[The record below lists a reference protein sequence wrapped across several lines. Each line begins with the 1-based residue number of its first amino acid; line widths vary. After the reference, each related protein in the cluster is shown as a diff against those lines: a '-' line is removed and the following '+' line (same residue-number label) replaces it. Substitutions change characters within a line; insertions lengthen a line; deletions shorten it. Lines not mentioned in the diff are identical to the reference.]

1 MGKIVMP
8 KNSALLNEIESVLK
22 IYYEANDWIPNDSYK
37 TRLKALI
44 GDDQYSS
51 SYTKK
56 AQITSY
62 FGFTVWQDIHNPQS
76 LRRITPSGKQ
86 MYEALQ
92 KNDTEKVQEVLLEAL
107 EQVKFGRDNYG
118 CPDSNTDIEPPTLF
132 IRAILDL
139 GYLTYREFAWLLW
152 KLEDLGANYTDSL
165 QELRGLRSQGSIQ
178 LGDEAN
184 KYADCKPIMI
194 LVRWG
199 FLAED
204 ETANASNGKHIVI
217 ADEVLK
223 KYQPRLRNLK
233 IYNIDKDII
242 DASSFDFGNDNT
254 EDDNE
259 QKFRAWMAKQV
270 TVNGTPC
277 TASMISNNCSALKKV
292 CSLMEIAEYPD
303 LESIFEIVDMDVF
316 VEVKNIIQSHPD
328 YEEVNKACNNR
339 FLSTGLKWYEKFLN
353 EMLQDVSTGESGE
366 KNEKEEI
373 DLESIRLSSGE
384 NVLLYGVPGS
394 GKSWTIEHE
403 YCKPGSVVER
413 LVFHPDYTYSDFIG
427 QILPA
432 VAEDGQVSYKFTP
445 GPFTNILREA
455 YNNPGKEYILIIE
468 EINRGN
474 APAIFGE
481 VFQLLDRKVEIRDI
495 DDDGFPI
502 GTSEYGIT
510 NMNIAEEMYGKDRK
524 TDKVRIPSNL
534 SIIGTMNTSDQN
546 VFTLD
551 TAFQRRWDMR
561 LIENDFANV
570 DSALADAEILD
581 TSVTW
586 RNFCVEI
593 NKIVVGNSARMTSAE
608 DKRLGA
614 YFVHLRDLK
623 FNDEMGDL
631 KVYDALRKK
640 ESKGTLTDEEKTQ
653 IAVIRDA
660 MRQNRKFAEK
670 VIKYLWDDA
679 FKFNREVIFEVTE
692 YQSLEQVIRAFMYAQ
707 GLDRFKVFKDNV
719 KDAFTGADEE

>member
-22 IYYEANDWIPNDSYK
+22 IYYEANDWIPNDLYK

-62 FGFTVWQDIHNPQS
+62 FGFTVWQDIRNPQS
-76 LRRITPSGKQ
+76 FRRITPSGKQ

-165 QELRGLRSQGSIQ
+165 QELRKLRSQGPIQ

-204 ETANASNGKHIVI
+204 ESANASNGKHIVI

-242 DASSFDFGNDNT
+242 DASSFDFENDNN

-259 QKFRAWMAKQV
+259 KKFRAWMAKQV

-353 EMLQDVSTGESGE
+353 EMLQDISGGESGE
-366 KNEKEEI
+366 QSEKEEI
-373 DLESIRLSSGE
+373 DLEAIRLSSGE

-403 YCKPGSVVER
+403 YCKPGSIVER

-495 DDDGFPI
+495 DDDGYPI

-524 TDKVRIPSNL
+524 TEKVRIPSNL

-561 LIENDFANV
+561 LIENDFSNV
-570 DSALADAEILD
+570 DPTLADAEILD
-581 TSVTW
+581 TTVTW

-623 FNDEMGDL
+623 FNDAMGDL

-640 ESKGTLTDEEKTQ
+640 ESNGTLTDDEKTQ
-653 IAVIRDA
+653 IAIIRDA
-660 MRQNRKFAEK
+660 IRQNRKFPEK

-719 KDAFTGADEE
+719 KDAFTGEDEE

>member
-22 IYYEANDWIPNDSYK
+22 IYYEANDWIPNDLYK

-62 FGFTVWQDIHNPQS
+62 FGFTVWQDIRNPQS

-165 QELRGLRSQGSIQ
+165 QELRGLRSRGPIQ

-204 ETANASNGKHIVI
+204 ESANATNGKHIVI

-242 DASSFDFGNDNT
+242 DASSFDFGNDNN

-259 QKFRAWMAKQV
+259 KKFRAWMAKQV

-353 EMLQDVSTGESGE
+353 EMLQDVSSGDSSE
-366 KNEKEEI
+366 QDEKEEI
-373 DLESIRLSSGE
+373 DLEAIRLSTGE

-403 YCKPGSVVER
+403 YCKPGSVIER

-445 GPFTNILREA
+445 GPFTNILRES
-455 YNNPGKEYILIIE
+455 YHNPGTEYILIIE

-481 VFQLLDRKVEIRDI
+481 VFQLLDRKVEILDI
-495 DDDGFPI
+495 DDDGFPV

-524 TDKVRIPSNL
+524 TEKVRIPSNL

-570 DSALADAEILD
+570 DSTLADAEILD
-581 TSVTW
+581 TTVTW

-623 FNDEMGDL
+623 FNDAMGDL
-631 KVYDALRKK
+631 KEYDALRKK
-640 ESKGTLTDEEKTQ
+640 ESKGTLTPEEKTQ

-660 MRQNRKFAEK
+660 MRQNRKFPEK

-692 YQSLEQVIRAFMYAQ
+692 YQSLEQVIRAFMYAK
-707 GLDRFKVFKDNV
+707 GLERFKVFKDNV
-719 KDAFTGADEE
+719 RDAFTNTEEE

>member
-22 IYYEANDWIPNDSYK
+22 IYYEANEWIPNNVYK

-62 FGFTVWQDIHNPQS
+62 FGFTIWEDIHNPQS
-76 LRRITPSGKQ
+76 LRRITHSGKL

-92 KNDTEKVQEVLLEAL
+92 NNDTERVQEVLLEAL

-118 CPDSNTDIEPPTLF
+118 CPESNTDIEPPNLF

-139 GYLTYREFAWLLW
+139 NYLTYREFAWLLW
-152 KLEDLGANYTDSL
+152 KLEDIGANYTDSI
-165 QELRGLRSQGSIQ
+165 QELSILRMQGPIQ

-199 FLAED
+199 FLTED
-204 ETANASNGKHIVI
+204 ETANATNGKHIII
-217 ADEVLK
+217 ADSVLR
-223 KYQPRLRNLK
+223 KYKQRLRNLK

-242 DASSFDFGNDNT
+242 DSAYLDFDNDNI
-254 EDDNE
+254 EENNE
-259 QKFRAWMAKQV
+259 KKFRIWMARQK
-270 TVNGTPC
+270 TVNGTSC
-277 TASMISNNCSALKKV
+277 TPSMISNNCSALKKV
-292 CSLMEIAEYPD
+292 CSLMEIGEYPD
-303 LESIFEIVDMDVF
+303 LESIFDIDDIDIF
-316 VEVKNIIQSHPD
+316 VEVKNIIKNHPD

-353 EMLQDVSTGESGE
+353 EMSKDVSTERVGEQ
-366 KNEKEEI
+366 KDKENV
-373 DLESIRLSSGE
+373 DLEAIRLSSGE

-403 YCKPGSVVER
+403 YCNADSVVER

-432 VAEDGQVSYKFTP
+432 VDDDGQVSYKFTP

-455 YNNPGKEYILIIE
+455 YNHPQIEYILIIE

-481 VFQLLDRKVEIRDI
+481 VFQLLDRKVEVRDN
-495 DDDGFPI
+495 DDGGPI

-510 NMNIAEEMYGKDRK
+510 NMNIAEEMYGKDKK
-524 TDKVRIPSNL
+524 TEKVRIPSNL

-561 LIENDFANV
+561 LIENDFTNI
-570 DSALADAEILD
+570 DSALANAEILD
-581 TSVTW
+581 TTVTW
-586 RNFCVEI
+586 KNFCIEI
-593 NKIVVGNSARMTSAE
+593 NNIVIGNSARMTSAE

-623 FNDEMGDL
+623 FNENMGDL
-631 KVYDALRKK
+631 REYDSLRKK
-640 ESKGTLTDEEKTQ
+640 ESKGSLTDEEEAK
-653 IAVIRDA
+653 ISDIREA
-660 MRQNRKFAEK
+660 IRQNRKFPEK

-679 FKFNREVIFEVTE
+679 FKFNREVIFETAE
-692 YQSLEQVIRAFMYAQ
+692 YQSLEQVIRAFMYAK
-707 GLDRFKVFKDNV
+707 GLERFKIFKDNV
-719 KDAFTGADEE
+719 REAFTDMKEE

>member
-1 MGKIVMP
+1 MNRPENLSVYDELDLKLGIKSSLPHVKGTIALAILLWECADRPAELIYSQQNGDSIVLTDELDQWLVDALSEICEEEQIGFEALMAGINENQLFKSQMEALIVAFELVWKLAKVSFVEDGKAASAERTGGTRYP
-8 KNSALLNEIESVLK
+8 KKLLYTVNADIIHSLIDSNYDAYIRVLLSWIGFNINADPECEQHMLHLLTALSEEAVFKLTDGNRDVIFNQDSVYTKLLETEDAVDINGDSEAKGSLRVLK
-22 IYYEANDWIPNDSYK
+22 SLLSDGMNPYLSYSRGNVSVVRGK
-37 TRLKALI
+37 R
-44 GDDQYSS
+44 SS
-51 SYTKK
+51 
-56 AQITSY
+56 
-62 FGFTVWQDIHNPQS
+62 
-76 LRRITPSGKQ
+76 
-86 MYEALQ
+86 
-92 KNDTEKVQEVLLEAL
+92 LEAYQKRVDMFL
-107 EQVKFGRDNYG
+107 RLSATKVIG
-118 CPDSNTDIEPPTLF
+118 
-132 IRAILDL
+132 
-139 GYLTYREFAWLLW
+139 
-152 KLEDLGANYTDSL
+152 LEDID
-165 QELRGLRSQGSIQ
+165 
-178 LGDEAN
+178 
-184 KYADCKPIMI
+184 
-194 LVRWG
+194 
-199 FLAED
+199 AED
-204 ETANASNGKHIVI
+204 EGFSPEK
-217 ADEVLK
+217 
-223 KYQPRLRNLK
+223 
-233 IYNIDKDII
+233 
-242 DASSFDFGNDNT
+242 
-254 EDDNE
+254 
-259 QKFRAWMAKQV
+259 
-270 TVNGTPC
+270 
-277 TASMISNNCSALKKV
+277 
-292 CSLMEIAEYPD
+292 
-303 LESIFEIVDMDVF
+303 
-316 VEVKNIIQSHPD
+316 
-328 YEEVNKACNNR
+328 YEENR
-339 FLSTGLKWYEKFLN
+339 ISTGC
-353 EMLQDVSTGESGE
+353 
-366 KNEKEEI
+366 
-373 DLESIRLSSGE
+373 

-403 YCKPGSVVER
+403 YCKPGSIVER

-495 DDDGFPI
+495 DDDGYPI

-524 TDKVRIPSNL
+524 TEKVRIPSNL

-561 LIENDFANV
+561 LIENDFENV
-570 DSALADAEILD
+570 DPTLADAEILD
-581 TSVTW
+581 TTVTW

-623 FNDEMGDL
+623 FNDAMGDL

-640 ESKGTLTDEEKTQ
+640 ESKGTLTDDEKTQ
-653 IAVIRDA
+653 IAIIRDA
-660 MRQNRKFAEK
+660 IRQNRKFPEK

-719 KDAFTGADEE
+719 KDAFTGEDEE

>member
-22 IYYEANDWIPNDSYK
+22 IYYEANEWLPNNIYK
-37 TRLKALI
+37 KRLKALI
-44 GDDQYSS
+44 GDTQYSS

-62 FGFTVWQDIHNPQS
+62 FGFTIWEDIHNPQS
-76 LRRITPSGKQ
+76 LRRITSSGKL

-92 KNDTEKVQEVLLEAL
+92 NKDIERVQEVLLEAL
-107 EQVKFGRDNYG
+107 EKVKFGRDNYG
-118 CPDSNTDIEPPTLF
+118 CPESNTDIEPPTLF
-132 IRAILDL
+132 IRAVLDL

-152 KLEDLGANYTDSL
+152 KLEDFGANYTDSI
-165 QELRGLRSQGSIQ
+165 QELRVLRNQGSIQ
-178 LGDEAN
+178 LDNEAN

-204 ETANASNGKHIVI
+204 ESANATNGKHIII
-217 ADEVLK
+217 AKSVLK
-223 KYQPRLRNLK
+223 KYGLRLKNLK

-242 DASSFDFGNDNT
+242 DDSSFDFDNDNI
-254 EDDNE
+254 EENNE
-259 QKFRAWMAKQV
+259 KNFRDWMAKQV

-292 CSLMEIAEYPD
+292 CLLMEIIEYPD
-303 LESIFEIVDMDVF
+303 LESIFEIMDMDVF
-316 VEVKNIIQSHPD
+316 IEVKNIIKNHPD
-328 YEEVNKACNNR
+328 YEEINKACNNR

-353 EMLQDVSTGESGE
+353 EMIQNGSTGEVFE
-366 KNEKEEI
+366 KKNKEKV

-394 GKSWTIEHE
+394 GKSWTIAHE
-403 YCKPGSVVER
+403 YCKPESIVER

-455 YNNPGKEYILIIE
+455 YNNPRKEYILIIE

-481 VFQLLDRKVEIRDI
+481 VFQLLDRKVEIRDSY
-495 DDDGFPI
+495 DDGYPI

-510 NMNIAEEMYGKDRK
+510 NENIAREMYGKDRK
-524 TDKVRIPSNL
+524 TEKIRIPSNL

-570 DSALADAEILD
+570 DPTLANAEILD
-581 TSVTW
+581 TTVTW

-593 NKIVVGNSARMTSAE
+593 NKIIVGNSARMTSAE

-614 YFVHLRDLK
+614 YFIHLRDLK
-623 FNDEMGDL
+623 FNDDMGDL
-631 KVYDALRKK
+631 KEYDSLCKK
-640 ESKGTLTDEEKTQ
+640 ERKGILTVEEKTQ
-653 IAVIRDA
+653 IFTIREA
-660 MRQNRKFAEK
+660 MRQNRKFTEK

-679 FKFNREVIFEVTE
+679 FKFNREIIFETTE
-692 YQSLEQVIRAFMYAQ
+692 YQSLDQVIRAFMYAK
-707 GLDRFKVFKDNV
+707 GLERFKVFKDNV
-719 KDAFTGADEE
+719 RDAFINMEEE

>member
-1 MGKIVMP
+1 MNRPENLSVYDELDLKLGIKSSLPHVKGTIALAILLWECADRPAELIYSQQNGDSIVLTDELDQWLVDDLSEICEEEQIGFEALMAGINENQLFKSQMEALIVAFELVWKLAKVSFVEDGKAASAERTGGTRYP
-8 KNSALLNEIESVLK
+8 KKLLYTVNADIIHSLIDSNYDAYIRVLLSWIGFNINADPECEQHMLHLLTALSEEAVFKLTDGNRDVIFNQDSVYTKLLETEDAVDINGDSEAKGSLRVLK
-22 IYYEANDWIPNDSYK
+22 SLLSDSMNPY
-37 TRLKALI
+37 LS
-44 GDDQYSS
+44 YSRGNVSVAREKRS
-51 SYTKK
+51 S
-56 AQITSY
+56 
-62 FGFTVWQDIHNPQS
+62 
-76 LRRITPSGKQ
+76 
-86 MYEALQ
+86 
-92 KNDTEKVQEVLLEAL
+92 LEAYQKRVDMFL
-107 EQVKFGRDNYG
+107 RLSATKV
-118 CPDSNTDIEPPTLF
+118 IV
-132 IRAILDL
+132 
-139 GYLTYREFAWLLW
+139 
-152 KLEDLGANYTDSL
+152 LEDID
-165 QELRGLRSQGSIQ
+165 
-178 LGDEAN
+178 
-184 KYADCKPIMI
+184 
-194 LVRWG
+194 
-199 FLAED
+199 AED
-204 ETANASNGKHIVI
+204 EGFSPEK
-217 ADEVLK
+217 
-223 KYQPRLRNLK
+223 
-233 IYNIDKDII
+233 
-242 DASSFDFGNDNT
+242 
-254 EDDNE
+254 
-259 QKFRAWMAKQV
+259 
-270 TVNGTPC
+270 
-277 TASMISNNCSALKKV
+277 
-292 CSLMEIAEYPD
+292 
-303 LESIFEIVDMDVF
+303 
-316 VEVKNIIQSHPD
+316 
-328 YEEVNKACNNR
+328 YEENRITTGCN
-339 FLSTGLKWYEKFLN
+339 
-353 EMLQDVSTGESGE
+353 
-366 KNEKEEI
+366 I
-373 DLESIRLSSGE
+373 
-384 NVLLYGVPGS
+384 LLYGVPGS

-403 YCKPGSVVER
+403 YCKPESVVER

-495 DDDGFPI
+495 DDDGYPI

-524 TDKVRIPSNL
+524 TEKVRIPSNL

-561 LIENDFANV
+561 LIENNFANV
-570 DSALADAEILD
+570 DPTLADAEILD
-581 TSVTW
+581 TTVTW

-623 FNDEMGDL
+623 FNDAMGDL

-640 ESKGTLTDEEKTQ
+640 ESKGTLTDDEKTQ
-653 IAVIRDA
+653 IAIIRDA
-660 MRQNRKFAEK
+660 IRQNRKFPEK

-719 KDAFTGADEE
+719 KDAFTGEDEE

>member
-1 MGKIVMP
+1 MNIYLRKI
-8 KNSALLNEIESVLK
+8 LNHDITHQISV
-22 IYYEANDWIPNDSYK
+22 
-37 TRLKALI
+37 
-44 GDDQYSS
+44 
-51 SYTKK
+51 TK
-56 AQITSY
+56 
-62 FGFTVWQDIHNPQS
+62 
-76 LRRITPSGKQ
+76 
-86 MYEALQ
+86 
-92 KNDTEKVQEVLLEAL
+92 EVLNGFFGVYEEKESAIMKGKKSGFSGTVTFLLSTDPRFGGDIKQIINAEGNMQEDDILLFVKNKTGYVIEIITKTDLRHTTFISIMNLERHL
-107 EQVKFGRDNYG
+107 VVNIDDR
-118 CPDSNTDIEPPTLF
+118 
-132 IRAILDL
+132 
-139 GYLTYREFAWLLW
+139 
-152 KLEDLGANYTDSL
+152 LED
-165 QELRGLRSQGSIQ
+165 GSSK
-178 LGDEAN
+178 L
-184 KYADCKPIMI
+184 
-194 LVRWG
+194 
-199 FLAED
+199 
-204 ETANASNGKHIVI
+204 
-217 ADEVLK
+217 
-223 KYQPRLRNLK
+223 
-233 IYNIDKDII
+233 
-242 DASSFDFGNDNT
+242 
-254 EDDNE
+254 DD
-259 QKFRAWMAKQV
+259 V
-270 TVNGTPC
+270 
-277 TASMISNNCSALKKV
+277 SNNYMN
-292 CSLMEIAEYPD
+292 MEE
-303 LESIFEIVDMDVF
+303 
-316 VEVKNIIQSHPD
+316 N
-328 YEEVNKACNNR
+328 
-339 FLSTGLKWYEKFLN
+339 
-353 EMLQDVSTGESGE
+353 
-366 KNEKEEI
+366 
-373 DLESIRLSSGE
+373 RLSSGT

-455 YNNPGKEYILIIE
+455 YNNPSKEYILIIE

-570 DSALADAEILD
+570 DPILADAEILD
-581 TSVTW
+581 TTVTW

-614 YFVHLRDLK
+614 YFVHLHDLK
-623 FNDEMGDL
+623 FNDAMGDL

-640 ESKGTLTDEEKTQ
+640 ESKGTLTDDEKTQ
-653 IAVIRDA
+653 IAIIRDA
-660 MRQNRKFAEK
+660 IRQNRKFPEK

-719 KDAFTGADEE
+719 KDAFTGEDEE